1 MQDIALPIREVQKAP
16 RAKGVCVCVCVCVC
30 ARACV
35 CPGQGWGGRGRVE
48 IRCSQLERGKERN
61 NSRGRE

>member
-30 ARACV
+30 VPARVCV
-35 CPGQGWGGRGRVE
+35 QGRGGVVGGEWR
-48 IRCSQLERGKERN
+48 
-61 NSRGRE
+61 